1 MMRDLYLVGVLK
13 AQRVNLLT
21 NDYVAGLPSPL
32 AFLGLVD
39 LVARQLGLEPWSA
52 RVLPILHSVHI
63 SSGRTKPEMEPKSK
77 AFSPIETPE
86 DMVGAVEISLLVH
99 MPGCPGEAFLRER
112 ILGKRIAGGVIQSD
126 SFSVKAVTPDGSALR
141 GARRGYAMVVP
152 EQLERRFITSG
163 DRTPE
168 QPGLRRIADLL
179 YPQER
184 PEGFGWIVPTA
195 VGYRLL
201 ENPNEV
207 PKRSFTRSKSIPH
220 VYAEPVLGIVELIS
234 VRNPRLTSL
243 SMEEMDRLLWS
254 WDARGEW
261 ILGHPLYHQEPAAP
275 SVSSAVPAFSA
286 NPVPAA

>member
-1 MMRDLYLVGVLK
+1 MMRDLYFVGVLK

-32 AFLGLVD
+32 AFLGLAD

-86 DMVGAVEISLLVH
+86 DMVGAVEVSLLLH
-99 MPGCPGEAFLRER
+99 MPGCPGETALRER
-112 ILGKRIAGGVIQSD
+112 IIGKRIAGGLIQSD
-126 SFSVKAVTPDGSALR
+126 VFSVKAVTPDGSALR
-141 GARRGYAMVVP
+141 ASRRGYVMVPP
-152 EQLERRFITSG
+152 EQEERRFITSG

-168 QPGLRRIADLL
+168 QPGLRRIADIL

-184 PEGFGWIVPTA
+184 PEGFGWIVPTD

-201 ENPNEV
+201 EDPESA
-207 PKRSFTRSKSIPH
+207 PQRAFTRSKSVPH
-220 VYAEPVLGIVELIS
+220 VYAEPVIGVAELVS
-234 VRNPRLTSL
+234 VRNPRVSSLT
-243 SMEEMDRLLWS
+243 MEGLDRLLWS
-254 WDARGEW
+254 WDARGDW
-261 ILGHPLYHQEPAAP
+261 ILGHPFYHPAPTLHTA
-275 SVSSAVPAFSA
+275 
-286 NPVPAA
+286 